1 MKREIMKDLVSWKNK
16 KNRKPLL
23 LTGVRQC
30 GKTYILRKFAEE
42 HFDSYVY
49 VNLERDPQ
57 IADVF
62 NYDYDV
68 KRILRDISNL
78 SLLPAIIPGK
88 TLLIIDEIQIN
99 PKAITSLKYFAE
111 DMPKLCV
118 VGAGSLLGVSIR
130 EEGASFPVGKV
141 DRLEMHP
148 MSFKEFLLESDSRK
162 IVNSIENYEMT
173 KPLPVYILENLNREY
188 VNYLLVG
195 GMPEAVKIWFES
207 HNLSKVNEIQD
218 NIILGYE
225 NDFSRHSP
233 QNELTN
239 LELIWRSIP
248 EQLAKDNNKFV
259 FSRVKKSTRAKDLE
273 KSIGWLIDAGLI
285 HVVTKVDN
293 PQVPLSFYRDS
304 SFYKIYLCDVGLLSR
319 MAGFTLKSL
328 LEKDESTG
336 GFRGSLTE
344 NFVNNE
350 LVLLGYKT
358 YFWRS
363 GNSAELDFLIED
375 DGRVIPLEVKA
386 NVNTKA
392 KSYNVF
398 VKRYESEVGFKFSL
412 NNIGENIEGST
423 KTYSLPLFLVYRVK
437 DYLKNTK
444 FDKSMLLKKQK

>member
-1 MKREIMKDLVSWKNK
+1 MKREIMKDLIFWKNK
-16 KNRKPLL
+16 RNRKPLL

-30 GKTYILRKFAEE
+30 GKTYILKKFGEE
-42 HFDSYVY
+42 HFDNYVY

-57 IADVF
+57 IAAVF
-62 NYDYDV
+62 DYDYDI
-68 KRILRDISNL
+68 KRILQDISNL
-78 SLLPAIIPGK
+78 SLLPEIMPGK
-88 TLLIIDEIQIN
+88 DLLIIDEIQFN
-99 PKAITSLKYFAE
+99 PKAITALKYFEE
-111 DMPKLCV
+111 DMPELSV

-148 MSFKEFLLESDSRK
+148 MSFKEFLLESDSRR
-162 IVNSIENYEMT
+162 IVNSIEDFDIT
-173 KPLPVYILENLNREY
+173 RPLPDYILENLNREY

-195 GMPEAVKIWFES
+195 GMPEAVKVWFES
-207 HNLSKVNEIQD
+207 HNLSEANEVQD
-218 NIILGYE
+218 NIISGYQ

-248 EQLAKDNNKFV
+248 EQLAQDNNKFV
-259 FSRVKKSTRAKDLE
+259 FSRVKKSARAKDLE

-350 LVLLGYKT
+350 LVSLGYET

-375 DGRVIPLEVKA
+375 DGRVIPIEVKA

-398 VKRYESEVGFKFSL
+398 VKRYGTETGFRFSL
-412 NNIGENIEGST
+412 KNIGENKEGST
-423 KTYSLPLFLVYRVK
+423 KTYSLPLSLVYRIK
-437 DYLKNTK
+437 GYLE
-444 FDKSMLLKKQK
+444 